1 MHARHS
7 ISSLVAGSLLCGVC
21 NVAMAAENSELAVP
35 LGVWGLDSAILPLSG
50 VYGQIVAPSYRASS
64 AKDANGNDMAISLP
78 RGSIPG
84 IPVSLNGTINARIK
98 VDAVVPKL
106 VYVSEDPILGGRYGG
121 YIAVPL
127 LNKSRDIT
135 VNITT
140 ALPVPYQSVPKQ
152 VGQSLSQKASGSKRG
167 LGDIE
172 LASFIGWKFE
182 SLSIVAAM
190 NVDLPTGSFDKN
202 SQVNLGLNSYS
213 FRPLV
218 SAAWSTESGFDI
230 AAAMSYNVSTA
241 NRETDYKSG
250 QYFHMEYVGTYQFTG
265 NFKAGLQGYVLH
277 QTTDDKDPSG
287 SSALPLV
294 NGNRARVTSLGPV
307 MSYQT
312 DDLKTQIELKYL
324 REMSARARPE
334 GDLALITFS
343 RLF

>member
-64 AKDANGNDMAISLP
+64 AKDANGNDVAFSK
-78 RGSIPG
+78 SIPG
-84 IPVSLNGTINARIK
+84 IPVLVKGTVNARIK

-135 VNITT
+135 VNVTT
-140 ALPVPYQSVPKQ
+140 PLPPALQQKI
-152 VGQSLSQKASGSKRG
+152 GLAASQAASGSKRG